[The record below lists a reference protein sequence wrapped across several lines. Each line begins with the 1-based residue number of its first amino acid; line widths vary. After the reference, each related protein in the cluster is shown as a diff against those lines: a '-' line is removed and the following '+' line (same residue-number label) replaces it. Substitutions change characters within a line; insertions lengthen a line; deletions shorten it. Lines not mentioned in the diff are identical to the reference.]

1 MYLKEIRANGFK
13 SFADKIN
20 IVLENGTTCIVGPNG
35 SGKSNIVDAVRWV
48 LGEQSVKSLRG
59 DGSMSDVIFQGSK
72 TRAPLNTAYVE
83 LIFSNEDH
91 TLSVPYT
98 EVSIKRKVYRTGENE
113 YFINQDRC
121 RLKDIVDLLLDS
133 GIGKSSFNIIGQG
146 EVMQILSNQSEDR
159 RIIFEEAAGI
169 LKYKKRKEEAL
180 KKLDK
185 THDAMERVED
195 IINEL
200 ENQITPLKKQ
210 SEAALA
216 YQETKDS
223 LQKMDIALMIYDLD
237 SYHEELKDISLSKE
251 KLEKD
256 IVLLSAEI
264 SQKESTITKEKL
276 EQTKLEQ
283 EANLT
288 QNALLKATE
297 EVARIKGEINLMKAS
312 SLDLTDEKAIQDKTR
327 LLFEEKES
335 SIHQINLLK
344 LELNKLNEDV
354 KQQEEDLSNL
364 KDELK
369 TSEMKQQNYRQEKEA
384 LERDFIKNSYQI
396 DSLKQELEHGGIL
409 PDAVQSVLSNKNL
422 RGICD
427 IIGNV
432 VSIDEKY
439 EKAFTSV
446 SSSSHNFVIVL
457 DEEAGKDAID
467 YLKNTRKG
475 RATFFPISV
484 IESRSIPKELKLKL
498 EQNTNFIAVLSDLIT
513 CDKKYRNIIENQFG
527 LVLVASDMDNAIA
540 LSNFVEHRF
549 KIVTLDGN
557 IIHAGGSMS
566 GGSSFKSK
574 NLYSMK
580 TTLEQ
585 LLRKQEKLEKEKD
598 ALTKDFDLAFDKVQA
613 LLKKMTSLE
622 LSKEQA
628 LNLYLQKEKDL
639 AKQEEVLRYQT
650 ITIQKYEG
658 QLKGT
663 LKEEEKALLESYSK
677 QNSLKEEL
685 EFKQKTIQER
695 INNILDK
702 LQEIDAS
709 NKVLEQ
715 QVKEKEQQKQ
725 RLLLRENELSL
736 RMDHLLEN
744 LNEEYGMTY
753 DNAHQKYPLT
763 MDVMEARSKLLDLK
777 EALRKIGMVNLD
789 AIDEY
794 QRVKTRYDF
803 LMQQKEDLSKA
814 EGTLLEIMDEMDH
827 VMQEEFLKTFDAIQ
841 SEFQKIFKEL
851 FKGGH
856 ADLIL
861 TDKKHLLTTGVD
873 IVASPPGKKLST
885 ISLLS
890 GGEKTLTAISLLFAI
905 LNVRKLPFCLF
916 DEVEAAL
923 DEANVDQFGNYLAN
937 YKNKTQF
944 LIITH
949 KKKTMEYAD
958 TLYGITMQES
968 GVSKLVSVKLNEQE
982 EYL

>member
-1 MYLKEIRANGFK
+1 MLHLIKEQARVKKMYLKEIRANGFK

-72 TRAPLNTAYVE
+72 TRASLNTAYVE

-91 TLSVPYT
+91 TLSLPYT

-200 ENQITPLKKQ
+200 ENQLTPLKKQ

-216 YQETKDS
+216 YQKTKDS

-256 IVLLSAEI
+256 IVLLNAEI

-369 TSEMKQQNYRQEKEA
+369 TSEMKQQSYRQEKET

-409 PDAVQSVLSNKNL
+409 PDAVQSVLSNRNL

-439 EKAFTSV
+439 EKAFASV

-467 YLKNTRKG
+467 Y
-475 RATFFPISV
+475 F
-484 IESRSIPKELKLKL
+484 
-498 EQNTNFIAVLSDLIT
+498 
-513 CDKKYRNIIENQFG
+513 
-527 LVLVASDMDNAIA
+527 NAIY
-540 LSNFVEHRF
+540 N
-549 KIVTLDGN
+549 
-557 IIHAGGSMS
+557 
-566 GGSSFKSK
+566 
-574 NLYSMK
+574 
-580 TTLEQ
+580 
-585 LLRKQEKLEKEKD
+585 
-598 ALTKDFDLAFDKVQA
+598 
-613 LLKKMTSLE
+613 
-622 LSKEQA
+622 
-628 LNLYLQKEKDL
+628 
-639 AKQEEVLRYQT
+639 
-650 ITIQKYEG
+650 
-658 QLKGT
+658 
-663 LKEEEKALLESYSK
+663 
-677 QNSLKEEL
+677 
-685 EFKQKTIQER
+685 
-695 INNILDK
+695 
-702 LQEIDAS
+702 
-709 NKVLEQ
+709 
-715 QVKEKEQQKQ
+715 
-725 RLLLRENELSL
+725 
-736 RMDHLLEN
+736 
-744 LNEEYGMTY
+744 
-753 DNAHQKYPLT
+753 
-763 MDVMEARSKLLDLK
+763 
-777 EALRKIGMVNLD
+777 
-789 AIDEY
+789 
-794 QRVKTRYDF
+794 
-803 LMQQKEDLSKA
+803 
-814 EGTLLEIMDEMDH
+814 
-827 VMQEEFLKTFDAIQ
+827 
-841 SEFQKIFKEL
+841 
-851 FKGGH
+851 
-856 ADLIL
+856 
-861 TDKKHLLTTGVD
+861 
-873 IVASPPGKKLST
+873 
-885 ISLLS
+885 
-890 GGEKTLTAISLLFAI
+890 
-905 LNVRKLPFCLF
+905 
-916 DEVEAAL
+916 
-923 DEANVDQFGNYLAN
+923 
-937 YKNKTQF
+937 
-944 LIITH
+944 
-949 KKKTMEYAD
+949 
-958 TLYGITMQES
+958 
-968 GVSKLVSVKLNEQE
+968 
-982 EYL
+982 